1 MKTIR
6 IAAIAVLLVAGCK
19 PADKPAA
26 SADKPVSPA
35 EVEVVATD
43 YAFQAPASLPA
54 GRTTFRFVNQGKV
67 RHELNVS
74 RLKPGVSIDALL
86 KKVRAEESVKDLTEG
101 PVGVLFAKSGG
112 RSEAGLTVEL
122 TPGEMYAV
130 ICIFR
135 DSAGA
140 KPHYDLGMYSVISVG
155 EGQSVSTAPQAV
167 VDTIVATDYAYQYPR
182 TLAPG
187 KHTFVMRNDGKMRHE
202 LSIVLLKKGVTFDKL
217 REVEKA
223 RGDVEALFDGD
234 FGLLHSR
241 GLENPLGQLTIDMLP
256 GREYVIAC
264 FFQDDEKSPPHYDL
278 GMFGS
283 ITISGTPA
291 T

>member
-1 MKTIR
+1 MRAFI
-6 IAAIAVLLVAGCK
+6 IAVTPLVLSVGCTSGDK
-19 PADKPAA
+19 PVPSADKPARA
-26 SADKPVSPA
+26 TD
-35 EVEVVATD
+35 VEIIAND

-54 GRTTFRFVNQGKV
+54 GRTTFRFVNHGKV
-67 RHELNVS
+67 RHELNIS

-86 KKVRAEESVKDLTEG
+86 KKVRADESVKDLTQG
-101 PVGVLFAKSGG
+101 PVGVLFAKSGS
-112 RSEAGLTVEL
+112 RSDAGLTVEL
-122 TPGEMYAV
+122 TPGETYAV

-140 KPHYDLGMYSVISVG
+140 KPHYDLGMYSVISVDA
-155 EGQSVSTAPQAV
+155 GQSVSSAPRAV
-167 VDTIVATDYAYQYPR
+167 VDTIVATEYAFQYPR

-187 KHTFVMRNDGKMRHE
+187 THSFVMRNDGKMRHQ
-202 LSIVLLKKGVTFDKL
+202 LNIVLLKKGVTLQRL

-223 RGDVEALFDGD
+223 RGDIDALFEGD

-283 ITISGTPA
+283 ITTSGTPA

>member
-1 MKTIR
+1 MRAIGIAG
-6 IAAIAVLLVAGCK
+6 IAALLAAGCK
-19 PADKPAA
+19 PADKPVA
-26 SADKPVSPA
+26 STDKRVSPA

-43 YAFQAPASLPA
+43 YAFQAPSSLPA
-54 GRTTFRFVNQGKV
+54 GRTTFKFVNHGKV
-67 RHELNVS
+67 RHELNIS

-86 KKVRAEESVKDLTEG
+86 QKVRADESVRDLTEG
-101 PVGVLFAKSGG
+101 PVGVLFAPSGG

-122 TPGEMYAV
+122 SPGETYAV

-135 DSAGA
+135 DSANA
-140 KPHYDLGMYSVISVG
+140 KRHYDLGMYSVIRV
-155 EGQSVSTAPQAV
+155 EQGQNVASAPQAAI
-167 VDTIVATDYAYQYPR
+167 DTIVATDYAFQYPR

-187 KHTFVMRNDGKMRHE
+187 KHTFVMRNDGKMRHQ
-202 LSIVLLKKGVTFDKL
+202 LDIVLLKKGVTFEKL

-223 RGDVEALFDGD
+223 RGDVSALFDGE

-241 GLENPLGQLTIDMLP
+241 GLENPLGQLTIDMPP

-264 FFQDDEKSPPHYDL
+264 FFQDDEKSPEHYEL

-283 ITISGTPA
+283 ITTSGTPA